1 MAEKIEIEMLIKPD
15 GTIEMVTH
23 GLKGASGM
31 AETDALEKALGRTVR
46 REKTR
51 EFYEGTSASTKIK
64 TGR

>member
-23 GLKGASGM
+23 GLKGASCM
-31 AETDALEKALGRTVR
+31 TETDAIEKALGRTVR

-51 EFYEGTSASTKIK
+51 EFYESGTASTKIK